1 MSNNAQ
7 IEPQVL
13 QVTAYNELITA
24 QLTPVVQVSAQY
36 NQPVG
41 VGSFIIGG
49 GTTTVSG
56 GEYVVSTD
64 TGADDFAV
72 TNSIDQ
78 VISRAAQGSCSR
90 FTARFST
97 PQPNSRMT
105 AGVVSTGDS
114 IEFGYLGA
122 DFGVFYDHDGLN
134 GIQELEVTTPASGSE
149 NASITLD
156 GTLFTVPLTSGTVEE
171 NATEIVASL
180 TSQTP
185 FFIFS
190 QNEGTVVIKGLFSS
204 AQVGVFS
211 FSSSTAIA
219 SYTQIELGAP
229 VVSEFTS
236 QANWSEDIKAD
247 LDPSKINYYT
257 VRWNGDAEYFIQDSE
272 SKADILVHK
281 TNLLNTKTTPIFSI
295 NSFRLGWNAL
305 NTGNTTPITVSG
317 SQGAAFN
324 EGVRF
329 LSVPT
334 NSTINSDVIGVGT
347 TLTNI
352 LTLRGR
358 DVFGNKNNLGVILA
372 FSVSASCTGNNKNA
386 IIELIKN
393 ADLTT
398 GALQPNYKYHNK
410 DDSIAEVST
419 VASTV
424 TGGQQLLV
432 ELLSP
437 ETQKRLTAGDAV
449 DGLAQ
454 GETLTIAMRVTSG
467 SAGDMSATMGWK
479 EDK

>member
-7 IEPQVL
+7 IEP

-24 QLTPVVQVSAQY
+24 QLTPVVQISAQY

-41 VGSFIIGG
+41 IVDFSIGG
-49 GTTTVSG
+49 GTTTLIG

-64 TGADDFAV
+64 TGANDFAV
-72 TNSIDQ
+72 TSSLDQ
-78 VISRAAQGSCSR
+78 VISRPAQGSCSR
-90 FTARFST
+90 FTARFSA

-105 AGVVSTGDS
+105 AGVASTGDA
-114 IEFGYLGA
+114 IEFGYLNTE
-122 DFGVFYDHDGLN
+122 FGVFYNHSGLN

-149 NASITLD
+149 SATITINDLP
-156 GTLFTVPLTSGTVEE
+156 FTVPLTAGTVEE
-171 NATEIVASL
+171 NATEIAASL

-219 SYTQIELGAP
+219 SYTQIEIGNP

-236 QANWSEDIKAD
+236 QSNWSKDTKAD

-281 TNLLNTKTTPIFSI
+281 TNLLNAKTTPIFSI
-295 NSFRLGWNAL
+295 NSFRIGWSAF
-305 NTGNTTPITVSG
+305 NTGNTTPITVNG

-347 TLTNI
+347 ILTNI
-352 LTLRGR
+352 LTIRGR
-358 DVFGNKNNLGVILA
+358 DVFGNKNNLGLILA
-372 FSVSASCTGNNKNA
+372 FSVSAACTGNNKNA
-386 IIELIKN
+386 IVEIIKN

-410 DDSIAEVST
+410 SNSIAEVST

-432 ELLSP
+432 ELLAP
-437 ETQKRLTAGDAV
+437 ETQKTLMAGDAV

-454 GETLTIAMRVTSG
+454 GETITIAMRVTSG